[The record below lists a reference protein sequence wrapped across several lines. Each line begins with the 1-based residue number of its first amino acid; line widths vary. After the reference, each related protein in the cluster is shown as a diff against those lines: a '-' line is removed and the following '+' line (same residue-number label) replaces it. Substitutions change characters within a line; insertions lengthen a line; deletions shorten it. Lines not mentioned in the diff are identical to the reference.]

1 MDRVRL
7 LPPETADLIAA
18 GEVVERPASV
28 IKELTENAVDAG
40 ATRITVEIKSGGTR
54 YMRVTD
60 NGCGMSRTDAETAFL
75 RHATSKIRTADD
87 LFAISTLG
95 FRGEALAALA
105 AVARV
110 ELETR
115 ERGTV
120 EGTLVKIEGSTFCGT
135 FPAGCPEGTT
145 VIARELFY
153 NTPAR
158 QKFLKKEVTESAA
171 ISQVVDKLALSHPE
185 IAITYLKDG
194 RRDLVTR
201 GDGKLESVIYEIYG
215 REIAS
220 GCLPVSYEMDGVK
233 VSGVVGK
240 PEASRKNRGLQHF
253 FLNGRPVRGRV
264 FTSALEE
271 AYRNLVMVERY
282 PVCVLNIE
290 LDCHLVDVNVHP
302 AKVEV
307 KFTREKPVYDAVYFA
322 ALSVLRPKTDRV
334 TRAAFEALTPERQ
347 ELAQTELPLRA
358 EIDVEGGLDRPE
370 RRKTVSQPP
379 REPAEGLRQTAVGY
393 GPDRFVVI
401 PAETAAGGCAPV
413 SGGDEPLSQ
422 GGGHPEGP
430 VSESDTLQRR
440 ESAQRVAGVSLPAQG
455 GAVVRPAGTAA
466 PPEAGPGRG
475 EDDLRPPLSEEGRA
489 ALRSETRPAGGG
501 APAAPLQGRPLATAP
516 SPGGAPPAPEN
527 GSDREETGVGSP
539 AASPEEAPLP
549 PLRVVGELFRCYLV
563 VECGEEAF
571 LIDKHAAHER
581 ILFEQIRAAREAA
594 QCQTLL
600 LPVTVTLARE
610 EHALVTENLA
620 AYRSLGFEIEDFG
633 GRAVLV
639 RGVPADLTEEDIP
652 ALVIEVADAL
662 RDGRRDLSP
671 ARYDEILH
679 SIACKA
685 AMKQGQ
691 KNAPEDLAHLVRQ
704 VLGDSKIR
712 YCPHGR
718 PVLRSF
724 SKAELERLF
733 KRQ

>member
-171 ISQVVDKLALSHPE
+171 ISQVVDKLALAHPE

-194 RRDLVTR
+194 RRDRVTR

-240 PEASRKNRGLQHF
+240 PEASRKK
-253 FLNGRPVRGRV
+253 
-264 FTSALEE
+264 
-271 AYRNLVMVERY
+271 
-282 PVCVLNIE
+282 C
-290 LDCHLVDVNVHP
+290 
-302 AKVEV
+302 
-307 KFTREKPVYDAVYFA
+307 
-322 ALSVLRPKTDRV
+322 
-334 TRAAFEALTPERQ
+334 
-347 ELAQTELPLRA
+347 
-358 EIDVEGGLDRPE
+358 
-370 RRKTVSQPP
+370 
-379 REPAEGLRQTAVGY
+379 
-393 GPDRFVVI
+393 
-401 PAETAAGGCAPV
+401 
-413 SGGDEPLSQ
+413 
-422 GGGHPEGP
+422 
-430 VSESDTLQRR
+430 
-440 ESAQRVAGVSLPAQG
+440 
-455 GAVVRPAGTAA
+455 
-466 PPEAGPGRG
+466 
-475 EDDLRPPLSEEGRA
+475 
-489 ALRSETRPAGGG
+489 
-501 APAAPLQGRPLATAP
+501 
-516 SPGGAPPAPEN
+516 
-527 GSDREETGVGSP
+527 
-539 AASPEEAPLP
+539 
-549 PLRVVGELFRCYLV
+549 
-563 VECGEEAF
+563 
-571 LIDKHAAHER
+571 
-581 ILFEQIRAAREAA
+581 
-594 QCQTLL
+594 
-600 LPVTVTLARE
+600 
-610 EHALVTENLA
+610 
-620 AYRSLGFEIEDFG
+620 
-633 GRAVLV
+633 
-639 RGVPADLTEEDIP
+639 
-652 ALVIEVADAL
+652 
-662 RDGRRDLSP
+662 
-671 ARYDEILH
+671 
-679 SIACKA
+679 
-685 AMKQGQ
+685 
-691 KNAPEDLAHLVRQ
+691 
-704 VLGDSKIR
+704 
-712 YCPHGR
+712 
-718 PVLRSF
+718 
-724 SKAELERLF
+724 
-733 KRQ
+733 